1 MKFYPEGYLLDSFE
15 NKTALSSPAS
25 LSEAMREGK
34 ILEARAVMCDS
45 SHDLIVDFKFMK
57 GVIPREEGA
66 LGIREGTVRDIA
78 VISRVNRPVCF
89 LVQDFIRDSQGRV
102 TALLSRRAAQE
113 KCRDEYIAGLVPG
126 DVIDAR
132 VTHIEPFGVFA
143 DIGCG
148 IVSLLPIDSISV
160 SRIEHPRERFLPGMD
175 IRAVVKSRENQRITL
190 THKELLGTWEENV
203 QSFRAGE
210 TVGGVIRSIENY
222 GVFVE
227 LAPNLAG
234 LAELKENIFPG
245 QQASVFI
252 KSILPSRMK
261 IKLII
266 IETFEGP
273 SAKPAKPVYFF
284 KGAHME
290 EFAYSPENSEKHIV
304 TRFHD

>member
-1 MKFYPEGYLLDSFE
+1 M
-15 NKTALSSPAS
+15 
-25 LSEAMREGK
+25 
-34 ILEARAVMCDS
+34 
-45 SHDLIVDFKFMK
+45 
-57 GVIPREEGA
+57 
-66 LGIREGTVRDIA
+66 
-78 VISRVNRPVCF
+78 
-89 LVQDFIRDSQGRV
+89 
-102 TALLSRRAAQE
+102 
-113 KCRDEYIAGLVPG
+113 
-126 DVIDAR
+126 
-132 VTHIEPFGVFA
+132 
-143 DIGCG
+143 
-148 IVSLLPIDSISV
+148 
-160 SRIEHPRERFLPGMD
+160 
-175 IRAVVKSRENQRITL
+175 
-190 THKELLGTWEENV
+190 
-203 QSFRAGE
+203 
-210 TVGGVIRSIENY
+210 GGVIRSIENY

-304 TRFHD
+304 TKFHD